1 MSGVATT
8 RPSSHPILSFSV
20 LLSLGKA
27 LQALY
32 RVQVE
37 EQVSLRLC
45 IYDLWNRADDCRAEN
60 HRIRIFQPDPRRLMA
75 DDGKSPNVAEVARDD
90 NKNFLADEFLQS
102 VKYCG

>member
-60 HRIRIFQPDPRRLMA
+60 HRIRIFQPDSWRLVA
-75 DDGKSPNVAEVARDD
+75 DNRQTASIPEVARDD